1 VIQLHA
7 KQDIHGATEVFRL
20 MKNDYYVNN
29 NTDAEPNC
37 KTYTILIHGW
47 SKSLSNDAP
56 DQAEVLLKEMIHL
69 QRINNNNNSTNNN
82 SNTKSNTELNYYF
95 DGPNTVTF
103 NTVINCWSKVSN
115 QRSDEAIRRVRDIL
129 DTMTTMIHD
138 ADLNDTTNNTS
149 NNKAINIRP
158 DVFTYT
164 SVMNVYAKQGDVDGC
179 YEVFDMMNKDY
190 KKNNNT
196 SNNGQLTNTVK
207 PNIHTYNTLINA
219 WSKSNQ
225 SQAPYE
231 AEAILM
237 EMIDMHSRKELNCGP
252 DVVTYNTVLNCWK
265 NHHPDHQSTQ
275 MTIDNPSLLSSSSP
289 SSSTVNTMNEK
300 GPQHRAHDILKTL
313 ILKYKE
319 EQQQQPEVDE
329 KDSHDVD
336 DSDSSTRNRR
346 RRKNPRTRIKAPRP
360 NTFTY
365 SIVMDAYASIGDV
378 GGCYEVFNTMKHD
391 YYKDGNKNAKPNLI
405 TYNTL
410 IKAYSKAR
418 PGDLLEQRRREQ
430 QRRQQKVETRVHDD
444 GDGDDAAVILSIPV
458 EIENILQEIKDR
470 HRAGFLKEGPNKST
484 YRSMLVCLNKYPG
497 TEDRVKQILRLLP
510 DNRKR

>member
-1 VIQLHA
+1 
-7 KQDIHGATEVFRL
+7 
-20 MKNDYYVNN
+20 
-29 NTDAEPNC
+29 
-37 KTYTILIHGW
+37 
-47 SKSLSNDAP
+47 
-56 DQAEVLLKEMIHL
+56 
-69 QRINNNNNSTNNN
+69 
-82 SNTKSNTELNYYF
+82 
-95 DGPNTVTF
+95 
-103 NTVINCWSKVSN
+103 
-115 QRSDEAIRRVRDIL
+115 
-129 DTMTTMIHD
+129 
-138 ADLNDTTNNTS
+138 
-149 NNKAINIRP
+149 
-158 DVFTYT
+158 
-164 SVMNVYAKQGDVDGC
+164 MNVYAKQGDVDGC
-179 YEVFDMMNKDY
+179 YEIFDMMNKDY

-196 SNNGQLTNTVK
+196 SNNGQLSNTVK

-237 EMIDMHSRKELNCGP
+237 EMIDMNSRKELNCGP

-265 NHHPDHQSTQ
+265 NYHPDHQSTQ
-275 MTIDNPSLLSSSSP
+275 MTIGNPSLLSSPSSSSP

-346 RRKNPRTRIKAPRP
+346 RRRRKNPRTRIKAPRP

-378 GGCYEVFNTMKHD
+378 AGCYEVFNTMKHD

-430 QRRQQKVETRVHDD
+430 QRREKKVENRVHDD
-444 GDGDDAAVILSIPV
+444 GDGDEDNAAVILSIPV